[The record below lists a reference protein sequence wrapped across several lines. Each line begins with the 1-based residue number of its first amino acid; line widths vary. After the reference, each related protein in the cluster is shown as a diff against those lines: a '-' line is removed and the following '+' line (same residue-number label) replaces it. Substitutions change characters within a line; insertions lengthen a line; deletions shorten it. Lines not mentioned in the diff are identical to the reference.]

1 MCARFFYC
9 LAGERAWITV
19 VCIASRITLDRGG
32 GGWSGRISGH
42 QPDKLRLVY
51 VVLALFSG
59 GIPFLVLY
67 LVLWFLMPQEPS
79 IRGSRVHDQ
88 L

>member
-1 MCARFFYC
+1 M
-9 LAGERAWITV
+9 AGV
-19 VCIASRITLDRGG
+19 VGG
-32 GGWSGRISGH
+32 VGEYLGIS
-42 QPDKLRLVY
+42 PDKLRLVY